1 MITFLVLHLTPHL
14 IHSLIVIVIRAFLRG
29 LFPGTVP
36 NVWVRAARHCC
47 ASCCQLVANSDL
59 PLTPNASKVELSL
72 LLIHW
77 IKGTAA
83 GPSGLRIQHL
93 LDAALIT
100 LPTSICATLG
110 DIGNILASGKAPPLV
125 SRFLARGTLIALNK
139 LKDGSPPDI
148 RPKALGESLRRLT
161 GKCSSLVKNKAS
173 DLFQPLQLG
182 VACSSGSEKIVHGLR
197 KNIEEH
203 WMKEDFVV
211 FKIDM
216 RNAFHL
222 VSRQAVLD
230 ECATFFPE
238 LLPWVTWC
246 YGTYPLLWHQLG
258 HLSSETGVQQGD
270 PFGPLLFSLVFQRL
284 ISSIDHAD
292 GDCLQVLFQAWWVL
306 TGSHSAVLRALSLIE
321 ELGPSL
327 GSHINLA
334 KFKFSHYPN
343 LDILGVPIGVTCTVQ
358 SSLLE
363 SVLMPRNSCLNVAA
377 IDPHVALSLLRL
389 CGSYCRLVH
398 LARATPSNLASS
410 LKLFDDEVRKCFSSC
425 FAIGTTNP
433 AWIQAQLS
441 LGFGGLGLR
450 SLAHHSCA
458 AFITSLSTSGCSSAD
473 NLHLKRAVNQFN
485 DQVSP
490 SDNHRRGIINTTL
503 SKKLK
508 LECHILNSFLGA
520 SSMADRARLLS
531 VSAPRTA
538 SWLFVVPSP
547 VLGLHLE
554 LNELQASIRWWL
566 GLDTSGGSLCPVCS
580 EKALDPLGHHAITC
594 THGGDV
600 VTRHNLLWDVVANLF
615 HRPTWESHLRLHLII
630 ATHMHPA
637 DVMVAR
643 WERGLPAAL
652 DITMTFPL
660 TPAILDESCL
670 TAGIAAESLKHVAND
685 PKCVELGWT
694 CVPCSIGCRNM
705 GIGPRDIFP
714 ASL

>member
-1 MITFLVLHLTPHL
+1 MPTSIDFLCDLWSKNDFGTLWNLAKNNHKDHRQPHDQAAKDKRDL
-14 IHSLIVIVIRAFLRG
+14 VAYAVSLGRAG
-29 LFPGTVP
+29 LFGKACKVLESNGLAP
-36 NVWVRAARHCC
+36 NNEATWQLLHSKRPSCPPPAA
-47 ASCCQLVANSDL
+47 
-59 PLTPNASKVELSL
+59 PNANTQAISVGLNFDILSTL
-72 LLIHW
+72 HSFP
-77 IKGTAA
+77 KGTAA

-125 SRFLARGTLIALNK
+125 SRFLATGTLIALNK

-148 RPKALGESLRRLT
+148 RPKAVGESLRRLT

-334 KFKFSHYPN
+334 KCELFSHHGN
-343 LDILGVPIGVTCTVQ
+343 SMSSFHLQ
-358 SSLLE
+358 SSSHIILTL
-363 SVLMPRNSCLNVAA
+363 
-377 IDPHVALSLLRL
+377 
-389 CGSYCRLVH
+389 
-398 LARATPSNLASS
+398 
-410 LKLFDDEVRKCFSSC
+410 
-425 FAIGTTNP
+425 
-433 AWIQAQLS
+433 
-441 LGFGGLGLR
+441 
-450 SLAHHSCA
+450 
-458 AFITSLSTSGCSSAD
+458 TSL
-473 NLHLKRAVNQFN
+473 
-485 DQVSP
+485 VS
-490 SDNHRRGIINTTL
+490 
-503 SKKLK
+503 
-508 LECHILNSFLGA
+508 
-520 SSMADRARLLS
+520 
-531 VSAPRTA
+531 
-538 SWLFVVPSP
+538 
-547 VLGLHLE
+547 
-554 LNELQASIRWWL
+554 Q
-566 GLDTSGGSLCPVCS
+566 
-580 EKALDPLGHHAITC
+580 
-594 THGGDV
+594 
-600 VTRHNLLWDVVANLF
+600 
-615 HRPTWESHLRLHLII
+615 
-630 ATHMHPA
+630 
-637 DVMVAR
+637 
-643 WERGLPAAL
+643 
-652 DITMTFPL
+652 
-660 TPAILDESCL
+660 
-670 TAGIAAESLKHVAND
+670 
-685 PKCVELGWT
+685 
-694 CVPCSIGCRNM
+694 
-705 GIGPRDIFP
+705 
-714 ASL
+714 